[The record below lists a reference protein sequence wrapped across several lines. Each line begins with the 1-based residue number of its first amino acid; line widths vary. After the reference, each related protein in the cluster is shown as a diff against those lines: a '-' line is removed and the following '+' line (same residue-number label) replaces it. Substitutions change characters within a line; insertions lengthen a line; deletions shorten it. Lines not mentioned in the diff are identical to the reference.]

1 MTNKKY
7 EQKPRSFQLLR
18 ILLLTLI
25 VFCCLFLGHYG
36 INVFYYKKVKT
47 NSGLTYRIIPCK
59 DLAEQSLA
67 KATNDEKVYIL
78 YQQEILYKG
87 KIIAHRADFT
97 RRSNRNESV
106 LILPY
111 FMYLDS
117 SSLNCIDGGICELL
131 NLCKSGVAL
140 EAQVLAYTV
149 LSRQN
154 IDRYKIHD
162 INSKVMVR
170 IYPIAFCSYD
180 KIEEELTKYSN
191 KMLELQAQQR
201 NSNKEK
207 LKDIL
212 KKKYSEGTYKEI
224 ENGFV
229 IRTNNIDEQEHISEN
244 SIVSFDISLYNITT
258 RELIFTTLLDDA
270 IKDGRDIN
278 VQDYRPMTI
287 TVTPD
292 MYYYFKILSSGG
304 EYEIY
309 TPLFPQFFG
318 DTQLYLLKIKN
329 LEVKNKGN
337 KPLLKNPEEQRADEN
352 IISDNIDNKDDN
364 NDDDEEEEDDNNMK
378 KEGNEEDDNN
388 DDDEEEEDDN
398 NMKKEGKED
407 EDNDDDDDEKENSGE
422 TDDDEEDKTAEEN
435 KEEIN
440 NDIKNSDG
448 GIESGT
454 NKEQNL

>member
-36 INVFYYKKVKT
+36 INVFYYKKIKT
-47 NSGLTYRIIPCK
+47 NSGLTYRVIPCK
-59 DLAEQSLA
+59 DLEEQSLA

-97 RRSNRNESV
+97 RRSRRNESV

-131 NLCKSGVAL
+131 NICKSGGAL

-149 LSRQN
+149 LSGQN

-212 KKKYSEGTYKEI
+212 KKKYPEGTYKEI

-244 SIVSFDISLYNITT
+244 SIVSFDISLHNITT
-258 RELIFTTLLDDA
+258 GELIFTTLLNDA

-278 VQDYRPMTI
+278 VRDYKPM
-287 TVTPD
+287 VLRVGPD
-292 MYYYFKILSSGG
+292 TYYYFKILSSGG

-337 KPLLKNPEEQRADEN
+337 KPLLKNPEEPRGDEN
-352 IISDNIDNKDDN
+352 IISVNINNKDDN
-364 NDDDEEEEDDNNMK
+364 NEKEEEEESNNNMK
-378 KEGNEEDDNN
+378 KEGNEED
-388 DDDEEEEDDN
+388 
-398 NMKKEGKED
+398 
-407 EDNDDDDDEKENSGE
+407 NDDDDERENSDG
-422 TDDDEEDKTAEEN
+422 TDDEEKDKTAEEN

-440 NDIKNSDG
+440 NDKNSDD